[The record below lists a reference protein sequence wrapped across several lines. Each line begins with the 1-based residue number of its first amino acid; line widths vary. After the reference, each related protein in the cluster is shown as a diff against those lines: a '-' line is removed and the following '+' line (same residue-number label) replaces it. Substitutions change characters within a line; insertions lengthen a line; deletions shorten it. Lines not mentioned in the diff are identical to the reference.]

1 MKRFLQKGESLT
13 YLLLAASLVACA
25 VGAYRFFYLS
35 RPDRTAYGESVERVT
50 IHDSGGSRI
59 TSRPGTWRAFLVASP
74 TDDIAVVRALRAAV
88 ADRARDGQPIEATV
102 FARERSGSST
112 PVAMQSL
119 APLKIVPF
127 SANEGVL
134 SRDLH
139 VTTKDRQLILV
150 DPQGQVAFHGTHP
163 RYTDVRL
170 LFDRFLPLRQRPAGH
185 QPLRIG
191 DQLADIPLTRLS
203 EQADAAGQAQR
214 LWVVFTSR
222 CTSCALSTHSGVV
235 ASLQKSVARFAEKRG
250 SGAALVFAP
259 SFDDQQVRQK
269 MQTLGVT
276 LPVYMA
282 TTDIPAIE
290 GAAEIADADVL
301 VIERDA
307 ANRIT
312 RVEPLTAF
320 LQELTEDR
328 V

>member
-13 YLLLAASLVACA
+13 YLLLTTALVVCA
-25 VGAYRFFYLS
+25 VGAYRFFHFS
-35 RPDRTAYGESVERVT
+35 RPDVTAYGESVERVT

-59 TSRPGTWRAFLVASP
+59 QSEPGQWRAFLIASP

-88 ADRARDGQPIEATV
+88 EDRGRDGQPIQATV
-102 FARERSGSST
+102 FARERNGT
-112 PVAMQSL
+112 QPVAMQSL
-119 APLKIVPF
+119 APLRVVPF

-134 SRDLH
+134 AKDLF
-139 VTTKDRQLILV
+139 VRTKDRQLILV
-150 DPQGQVAFHGTHP
+150 DPKGQVAFHGTHP
-163 RYTDVRL
+163 RYTDIGL
-170 LFDRFLPLRQRPAGH
+170 LFDRYIPLRQIPADR
-185 QPLRIG
+185 QPLRVG
-191 DQLADIPLTRLS
+191 DQLADIPLTKLS
-203 EQADAAGQAQR
+203 AQADAAGRPQR

-222 CTSCALSTHSGVV
+222 CTSCALNTHSGVV
-235 ASLQKSVARFAEKRG
+235 ASLQKAVSRFAEQRG

-269 MQTLGVT
+269 MQTLGMT

-282 TTDIPAIE
+282 TSDIPAIE
-290 GAAEIADADVL
+290 GAAETADADVL

-307 ANRIT
+307 ANRVT

>member
-1 MKRFLQKGESLT
+1 MKRLLQKGESLT
-13 YLLLAASLVACA
+13 FLLMAAALVAFT

-35 RPDRTAYGESVERVT
+35 GPESTAYGESVERVT
-50 IHDSGGSRI
+50 IHDGGGSRI
-59 TSRPGTWRAFLVASP
+59 PSEPGKWRAFLIASP

-88 ADRARDGQPIEATV
+88 ADRDRDGQPIQATV
-102 FARERSGSST
+102 FARERNGAQ

-119 APLKIVPF
+119 APLRVVPF

-134 SRDLH
+134 AKDLF
-139 VTTKDRQLILV
+139 VRTKDRQLILI
-150 DPQGQVAFHGTHP
+150 DPKGQVAFHGTHP
-163 RYTDVRL
+163 RYTDIRL
-170 LFDRFLPLRQRPAGH
+170 LFDRYIPLRQTPADH
-185 QPLRIG
+185 QPLRVG
-191 DQLADIPLTRLS
+191 DELADIPLTKLTA
-203 EQADAAGQAQR
+203 QADAAGQPR

-222 CTSCALSTHSGVV
+222 CTSCALNTHSGVV
-235 ASLQKSVARFAEKRG
+235 ASLQKAVARFGEKRG

-269 MQTLGVT
+269 MQTLGMT

-282 TTDIPAIE
+282 TSDIPAIE